1 MSSTLVGLPFGL
13 SAVWRWAWVDTGDYL
28 GGRFDVGRALLVCGL
43 VVAVVLVLEAPTVLL
58 VWAQR
63 SRLRQVDPVV
73 GLWLTGAVIAALPG
87 FRFVVHYFQLLVPP
101 LALLG
106 GVLLSGTGDRPR
118 RILLVSAG
126 GIAVLCMATAWMP
139 FADARQVKPDL
150 VQAIQQHSGRSD
162 RILVWGALPEAYWR
176 TGRLPAARFLSVGY
190 MTGR

>member
-106 GVLLSGTGDRPR
+106 GVLLSGTGDRSR
-118 RILLVSAG
+118 RIVLASAG
-126 GIAVLCMATAWMP
+126 VIAVLCMRRRGCRSPM
-139 FADARQVKPDL
+139 L
-150 VQAIQQHSGRSD
+150 GRSNLIRSRRSSNTPAD
-162 RILVWGALPEAYWR
+162 PTASWCGEHSRRP
-176 TGRLPAARFLSVGY
+176 TGGPVDCRLPDSSRSA
-190 MTGR
+190 T